1 MEYYDLLP
9 IIERLDRIEKKMD
22 KKLSDKWM
30 NTKEVAIYTT
40 LSIQTIHRGIRKGEL
55 KVAKGVQAKTCLNA
69 SGWTDGFRIGNTA
82 RLIRKNHPISYIY
95 RVPFNGT
102 RPTYL

>member
-9 IIERLDRIEKKMD
+9 IIERLDRIEKRID
-22 KKLSDKWM
+22 EKLSDKWM

-55 KVAKGVQAKTCLNA
+55 KVARVQARTCLNA
-69 SGWTDGFRIGNTA
+69 PGWTDGFRIGSPA
-82 RLIRKNHPISYIY
+82 S
-95 RVPFNGT
+95 
-102 RPTYL
+102 

>member
-30 NTKEVAIYTT
+30 NTKEVAIY
-40 LSIQTIHRGIRKGEL
+40 
-55 KVAKGVQAKTCLNA
+55 NP
-69 SGWTDGFRIGNTA
+69 
-82 RLIRKNHPISYIY
+82 NHPQ
-95 RVPFNGT
+95 RHPKG
-102 RPTYL
+102 

>member
-1 MEYYDLLP
+1 MEDYDLLP
-9 IIERLDRIEKKMD
+9 VLERLDRIEKKMD

-55 KVAKGVQAKTCLNA
+55 KVAKGTGKNLFKRSWVDRWVQN
-69 SGWTDGFRIGNTA
+69 R
-82 RLIRKNHPISYIY
+82 
-95 RVPFNGT
+95 
-102 RPTYL
+102 